1 MIVNMVSASFSGSAS
16 QATADAANRTAP
28 TDGVTGPLSR
38 TAVIDHALALA
49 DVDGPAAVSIRRIAQ
64 DFGVT
69 PMALYW
75 HVKNKDE
82 LLAAMGDRILD
93 TVALPEP
100 QPEGGIQQLRG
111 LLGALVDALR
121 RHPGCTALAQQ
132 QVLVCDSG
140 RVMAEQ
146 ALDMLRSNGFDVRRS
161 ADLSRAALQTA
172 IMLVSGRPGA
182 ETAIPQDERAE
193 VLAGKRAALI
203 GLPADRF
210 PHLVECADALTDC
223 DDQNAYYAA
232 GIDLFMAGV
241 AALQQRDAAVRS

>member
-1 MIVNMVSASFSGSAS
+1 MKSPSTSASRTEARTD
-16 QATADAANRTAP
+16 AT
-28 TDGVTGPLSR
+28 PLSR
-38 TAVIDHALALA
+38 DAVIDHALALA

-82 LLAAMGDRILD
+82 LLAAMGDRILENVD
-93 TVALPEP
+93 LPAPDPDAGLDE
-100 QPEGGIQQLRG
+100 LHG
-111 LLGALVDALR
+111 LLTSLISALHQ
-121 RHPGCTALAQQ
+121 HPGCTTLAQQ
-132 QVLVCDSG
+132 RVLVCDRG
-140 RVMAEQ
+140 RILAERS
-146 ALDMLRSNGFDVRRS
+146 LDVLRRNGFDVRQS
-161 ADLSRAALQTA
+161 ANLSRAALQAA

-182 ETAIPQDERAE
+182 ETGTPQDERAA
-193 VLAGKRAALI
+193 VLAGKRAALA

-223 DDQNAYYAA
+223 DDEAAYYGA

-241 AALQQRDAAVRS
+241 KTLAQRQAVRG